1 MSIQTKGEMSEKLN
15 AKDIDAYL
23 RRHPNF
29 FENHAHLLME
39 LKIPHVDTGN
49 AISLIEYQV
58 GLLRRQNGK
67 LQKQLDDLL
76 QIARDNDRLS
86 KCIYKLTLGLMGAQN
101 LPDVFNLLDESL
113 RKDFS
118 ADATCIRILAQ
129 PKNAKFA
136 SRVEFAA
143 NAGELSQ
150 QFGRQL
156 KDGKPICGRAK
167 QAQKQYLFGDTAE
180 KVASL
185 AFVPLRLD
193 DSAGFIAIGSYDEK
207 RFHSGMGTLFLAQ
220 LGKVSSKTM
229 VRFLKSEA

>member
-1 MSIQTKGEMSEKLN
+1 MSIQTKGEVSEKLGE
-15 AKDIDAYL
+15 KEVEEYL
-23 RRHPNF
+23 RRHPDY
-29 FENHAHLLME
+29 FENHTRLLME
-39 LKIPHVDTGN
+39 LNVPHINTGN

-86 KCIYKLTLGLMGAQN
+86 KSIYQLTLGLMGARN
-101 LPDVFNLLDESL
+101 LPDVFTLLNDSL
-113 RKDFS
+113 RKDFA

-129 PKNAKFA
+129 PKNTKFA

-167 QAQKQYLFGDTAE
+167 QEQKQYLFGEAAE

-185 AFVPLRLD
+185 AFVPLNLD
-193 DSAGFIAIGSYDEK
+193 DSVGFIAIGSYDEK
-207 RFHSGMGTLFLAQ
+207 RFHSGMGTLFLTQ

-229 VRFLKSEA
+229 VRFLKSEG